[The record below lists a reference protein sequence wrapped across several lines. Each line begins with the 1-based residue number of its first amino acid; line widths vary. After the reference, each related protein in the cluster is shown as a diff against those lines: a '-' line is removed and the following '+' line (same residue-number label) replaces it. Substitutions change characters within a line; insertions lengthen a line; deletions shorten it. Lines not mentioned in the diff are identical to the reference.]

1 MFGDQGTNFRQFP
14 NLMPLHHSGRQSV
27 CSYSSVE
34 NPGNVGRHCA
44 RYSTISSTLSEGT
57 RFPMVSLV
65 TRLTAWRSPTFFALG
80 FLGSLR
86 RVLRRRLRRIAGIA
100 IQPGLQ
106 LIDPLLQ
113 LGNSFQGL
121 PQSFLQY
128 QDVSLNF
135 WRKLFP
141 NLWSKRSCLHKTV
154 TNTLFTKVQVTKCTF
169 LKKNCIFL
177 SIG

>member
-1 MFGDQGTNFRQFP
+1 MAVRTGFRPIFH
-14 NLMPLHHSGRQSV
+14 NLIHLIGGQ
-27 CSYSSVE
+27 
-34 NPGNVGRHCA
+34 A
-44 RYSTISSTLSEGT
+44 
-57 RFPMVSLV
+57 FPMVSLV

-86 RVLRRRLRRIAGIA
+86 RVLRWGLRRIAGIA

-121 PQSFLQY
+121 PQSLLQD
-128 QDVSLNF
+128 QDVRLNF

-154 TNTLFTKVQVTKCTF
+154 TNTLFTKVQVQNAF
-169 LKKNCIFL
+169 FEKKVAFF
-177 SIG
+177 